1 MSCSCFLL
9 TEGQRFGNELL
20 KTCKKDDGQKAIS
33 LVEKGGP
40 EVRDMK
46 RKGKRETSKTRKC
59 EDPVQTEG
67 VDENI
72 FQCNVRIAL

>member
-20 KTCKKDDGQKAIS
+20 KACKKDDGQKAIS

-40 EVRDMK
+40 ELRDMK
-46 RKGKRETSKTRKC
+46 RKGKWGNKQNQK
-59 EDPVQTEG
+59 V
-67 VDENI
+67 
-72 FQCNVRIAL
+72 

>member
-1 MSCSCFLL
+1 MMGRKPLY
-9 TEGQRFGNELL
+9 
-20 KTCKKDDGQKAIS
+20 S

-40 EVRDMK
+40 ELRDMK
-46 RKGKRETSKTRKC
+46 RKGKGETSKTGKR

-72 FQCNVRIAL
+72 CQCDLRIGL